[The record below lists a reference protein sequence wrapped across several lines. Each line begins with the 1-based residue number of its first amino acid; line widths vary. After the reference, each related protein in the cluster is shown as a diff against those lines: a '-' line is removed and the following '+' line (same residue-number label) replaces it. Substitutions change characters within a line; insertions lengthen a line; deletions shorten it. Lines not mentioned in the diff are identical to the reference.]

1 MASVSSQG
9 TGALPSEGL
18 MVRALGTGRPF
29 SPLPLRWCN
38 ALSNQVRLPAEAA
51 WEAPGGTRVLPS
63 AHRSRLMALHLG
75 PNPVTDTEPH
85 HVPPGKAPPLPLSHV
100 TGC

>member
-9 TGALPSEGL
+9 TGALSSEGL

-29 SPLPLRWCN
+29 SPLPLRWCRWCN

-51 WEAPGGTRVLPS
+51 WEARAGTRVLPS
-63 AHRSRLMALHLG
+63 AHRGRLKALHLG
-75 PNPVTDTEPH
+75 PNPVTDIEPH
-85 HVPPGKAPPLPLSHV
+85 HVPWG
-100 TGC
+100 